1 MNILITGGNGFVARE
16 IIIALESQ
24 GHRVVVCVRNFSTR
38 VLENTSIKFIQT
50 DFKNNTDKSTW
61 MPHLSK
67 IDVVINCVGVFQT
80 VRKKEMW
87 NIHTDAPRAM
97 FEACVDAGVK
107 KIIHISA
114 LGVDKSDVAYAQSK
128 LAAEKYLQSLEI
140 DSVII
145 RPSFVYGHGS
155 YGGSSLFRGLCG
167 LPFFI
172 FLPGGGK
179 KLLQPLHVHDLVK
192 IVQKSLDL
200 QGKQL
205 LCAGGSEK
213 LSLKAVLMKLR
224 AWLGFKKAIN
234 ISVPLFFIKIAAKL
248 GDFFRNAPLSSTGVK
263 LMAMDNVLSELE
275 FDTLTKAVSFT
286 PRSYTQGLNQMVSAV
301 QDRWHARLFFLRPLL
316 RLSIAYLWIFTG
328 IISLVAANLFSYPLL
343 AQMNINP
350 PLKIFLLFS
359 ACGLDIL
366 LGLAVLFNY
375 RLKII
380 GSIQIALMIIFT
392 MIVSFYIQIYWLFPF
407 APIAKNIPLIF
418 ATLVMMALESDR

>member
-16 IIIALESQ
+16 IIIALELQ
-24 GHRVVVCVRNFSTR
+24 GHKITACIRNFSTR
-38 VLENTSIKFIQT
+38 VLENESVKFIQI
-50 DFKNNTDKSTW
+50 DFKNNTDKSFW
-61 MPHLSK
+61 ISHLK
-67 IDVVINCVGVFQT
+67 NIDVVINCVGVFQT
-80 VRKKEMW
+80 ATEKEMW
-87 NIHTDAPRAM
+87 AIHYDAPTAL

-114 LGVDKSDVAYAQSK
+114 LGVDKSDVTYAKSK
-128 LAAEKYLQSLEI
+128 LAAEKYLQNLNI

-192 IVQKSLDL
+192 IIQHSLNL
-200 QGKQL
+200 SGKHL
-205 LCAGGSEK
+205 LSAGGSEK
-213 LSLKAVLMKLR
+213 LSLKDILIKLR

-234 ISVPLFFIKIAAKL
+234 FSVPLIFIKITAKF

-263 LMAMDNVLSELE
+263 LMAMDNVLTNQE
-275 FDTLTKAVSFT
+275 FENLTKTVSFT
-286 PRSYTQGLNQMVSAV
+286 PRSFTQGLNNMVSAV

-316 RLSIAYLWIFTG
+316 RLSIAYLWIFSG
-328 IISLVAANLFSYPLL
+328 IISLVAANIFSYPMLER
-343 AQMNINP
+343 MNINS
-350 PLKIFLLFS
+350 PLKIILLFGAS
-359 ACGLDIL
+359 GLDIL
-366 LGLAVLFNY
+366 LGFAVLFNY

-380 GSIQIALMIIFT
+380 GSIQVALMIIFT
-392 MIVSFYIQIYWLFPF
+392 IITSFYLQIYWLFPF

>member
-1 MNILITGGNGFVARE
+1 MNILITGGNGFIARE
-16 IIIALESQ
+16 IIIALESM
-24 GHRVVVCVRNFSTR
+24 GHHLTVCVRQLSTR
-38 VLENTSIKFIQT
+38 VLDNHHTRYIETNFLR
-50 DFKNNTDKSTW
+50 DTDKSVW
-61 MPHLSK
+61 MERLNH

-80 VRKKEMW
+80 LREKDMW
-87 NIHTDAPRAM
+87 GIHTHAPCALFDASV
-97 FEACVDAGVK
+97 EKGVK

-128 LAAEKYLQSLEI
+128 LATEKHLQNLSI
-140 DSVII
+140 DSTIL

-192 IVQKSLDL
+192 IIQHSLNL
-200 QGKQL
+200 SGKHL
-205 LCAGGSEK
+205 LSAGGSEK
-213 LSLKAVLMKLR
+213 LSLKDILIKLR

-234 ISVPLFFIKIAAKL
+234 FSVPLIFIKITAKF

-263 LMAMDNVLSELE
+263 LMAMDNVLTNQE
-275 FDTLTKAVSFT
+275 FENLTKTVSFT
-286 PRSYTQGLNQMVSAV
+286 PRSFTQGLNNMVSAV

-316 RLSIAYLWIFTG
+316 RLSIAYLWIFSG
-328 IISLVAANLFSYPLL
+328 IISLVAANIFSYPMLER
-343 AQMNINP
+343 MNINS
-350 PLKIFLLFS
+350 PLKIILLFGAS
-359 ACGLDIL
+359 GLDIL
-366 LGLAVLFNY
+366 LGFAVLFNY

-380 GSIQIALMIIFT
+380 GSIQVALMIIFT
-392 MIVSFYIQIYWLFPF
+392 IITSFYLQIYWLFPF